1 MINKV
6 VLVGRITRD
15 IDLRKTNSGLSVARF
30 TVACNRIGSRSN
42 TQQNGNNNQA
52 ADFINCV
59 AWRQSADYLANYAAK
74 GSIVGVEGRITT
86 GSYDGADGRKVYT
99 TEVTADRVTLIG
111 GRNENA
117 NANVGMGTNPSAN
130 SYSVP
135 GMNPSPV
142 NAVSNEELSQ
152 YADMLNGPS
161 LDISSDDLPF

>member
-30 TVACNRIGSRSN
+30 TVACNRVPSRSN
-42 TQQNGNNNQA
+42 TQQNGNNQS
-52 ADFINCV
+52 ADFISCV
-59 AWRQSADYLANYAAK
+59 AWRQSADYLASYATK
-74 GSIVGVEGRITT
+74 GSIIGVEGHITT

-117 NANVGMGTNPSAN
+117 SMNATMNNTASMNN
-130 SYSVP
+130 YSVP
-135 GMNPSPV
+135 GINPNPA

-152 YADMLNGPS
+152 YADMLNGPA